1 MPKISVAFKPKTLN
15 YIYIVNVKLNIVNE
29 LPITSVY
36 SADPIRP
43 NSSAPQLP
51 KIIDLRGLH
60 VPSESNRS

>member
-1 MPKISVAFKPKTLN
+1 MSNLVDQLQ
-15 YIYIVNVKLNIVNE
+15 
-29 LPITSVY
+29 ITSVY

-60 VPSESNRS
+60 LPATERSRDYLSIQRYKQNN